1 MHASVRPCAIAGS
14 ALLASSMIAVMPAV
28 QPAAL
33 RVANMDVRLVDADSL
48 LTDATSA
55 LGSIDPLSA
64 LGGLSLPDLG
74 SLDLGGL
81 TSDLGSLGS
90 LGSLFADGSLL
101 NIPYNLFADVV
112 NIPFYEAEALQ
123 EYAYALGPAG
133 TAGGVAGWIPSWAT
147 VDNGGAVNS
156 VEGLLYAVGGTGS
169 WYGESVGNTWGWD
182 DGNWPQLDAILHFF
196 LPFEFTNSIAQ
207 QVETFADGEFIDGAH
222 LGCEFEC
229 GNPLGYLLGWLHGD
243 TPLTSL
249 LSGTN
254 LPTTLTDTVGVNLPG
269 ILNSIDPQVSVPT
282 IDSLTGTE
290 GTGAIWSGLP
300 AQLNLLDPLQ
310 AIAGNLTASP
320 SADPIQLPDLGNV
333 FTSAVTLGQDILND
347 FNPFQT
353 GSFLFWGAPT
363 DYSIPSALGGTIT
376 DFTGI
381 PNQWGLANLG
391 AEPVGGYSSN
401 PLDVPGGLAQGLQF
415 FLTGDGGS
423 LGNGL
428 LGYLNPEIYLQ
439 ALNTDIG
446 ILTNPDNLLAALPL
460 VGFLGLGDDVAGAI
474 APGSLLGTFAPGYFT
489 GPFDASS
496 LLGSFDASTLLNS
509 FDPASLL
516 NSFDASTLLNSFD
529 PASLLGSFDASTLLN
544 SFDPASLLGGALDP
558 STLVTDLTSG
568 LGSQLGS
575 DLATTLGTQLGTNLA
590 TTLVPDLATQLLTSV
605 F

>member
-81 TSDLGSLGS
+81 SLPD

-269 ILNSIDPQVSVPT
+269 ILNSIDPQVIVPT

-300 AQLNLLDPLQ
+300 AQLNLLDPVQ

-333 FTSAVTLGQDILND
+333 FTSAVTLGQDVLDD

-401 PLDVPGGLAQGLQF
+401 PLDVPGGLVQGLQF

-460 VGFLGLGDDVAGAI
+460 VGFLGLGDNVAGAI

-516 NSFDASTLLNSFD
+516 NSFD

-558 STLVTDLTSG
+558 STLATDLTSV

>member
-1 MHASVRPCAIAGS
+1 
-14 ALLASSMIAVMPAV
+14 
-28 QPAAL
+28 
-33 RVANMDVRLVDADSL
+33 MDVRLVDADSL

-74 SLDLGGL
+74 SLD
-81 TSDLGSLGS
+81 

-133 TAGGVAGWIPSWAT
+133 STGGVEGWVPSWFDTNALG
-147 VDNGGAVNS
+147 D
-156 VEGLLYAVGGTGS
+156 LYTVGGTGS

-182 DGNWPQLDAILHFF
+182 DGNWPQLDAILHFL

-269 ILNSIDPQVSVPT
+269 ILNSIDPQVIVPT

-333 FTSAVTLGQDILND
+333 FTSAVTLGQDILDD

-401 PLDVPGGLAQGLQF
+401 PLDVPGGLVQGLQF

-428 LGYLNPEIYLQ
+428 LGYLNPETYLQ

-460 VGFLGLGDDVAGAI
+460 VGYLGLGDDVAGAI

-516 NSFDASTLLNSFD
+516 GSFDASTLLNSFD

-558 STLVTDLTSG
+558 STLATDLTSV

>member
-74 SLDLGGL
+74 SLDLGSLGGL
-81 TSDLGSLGS
+81 SLPDLGS

-269 ILNSIDPQVSVPT
+269 ILNSIDPQVIVPT

-300 AQLNLLDPLQ
+300 AQLNLLDPVQ

-333 FTSAVTLGQDILND
+333 FTSAVTLGQDVLDD

-401 PLDVPGGLAQGLQF
+401 PLDVPGGLVQGLQF

-516 NSFDASTLLNSFD
+516 NSFD

-558 STLVTDLTSG
+558 STLATDLTSV